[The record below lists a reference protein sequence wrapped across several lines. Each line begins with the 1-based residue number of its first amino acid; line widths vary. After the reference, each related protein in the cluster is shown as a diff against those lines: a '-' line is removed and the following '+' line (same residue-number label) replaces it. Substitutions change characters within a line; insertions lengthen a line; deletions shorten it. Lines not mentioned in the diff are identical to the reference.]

1 MSASLAEDTPWKQRM
16 LAYTGMGQ
24 GFVKVKKKHFRV
36 KKEIFQFCF
45 GQTFKSQS
53 RLVNLSFFF
62 SRKTV
67 YLNIV
72 FVRFHRFS
80 EL

>member
-62 SRKTV
+62 LSQDRLFK
-67 YLNIV
+67 YC
-72 FVRFHRFS
+72 FRSFS
-80 EL
+80 QV